1 MRLRAALVAALII
14 AAGPLAAMMGAN
26 PTDAAT
32 GGPSRAVVVADSG
45 TGIVVRGIEFE
56 SDSISGVEA
65 LQLAGLAPVIEGFS
79 GQGGAV
85 CALQG
90 VGCPSDG
97 SCLTCDPRGYYWAYH
112 RAPAGAGGY
121 TYSRAG
127 AGSTQV
133 HDGDVEGWKW
143 GTGSPPPFHS
153 FASVFPEPAPQ
164 PTPPAGGDTGGN
176 GSGGA
181 PAVSAGGGV
190 TSPGAPPGGTPGAT
204 ATGGVTTTSAMPEAP
219 TTTAT
224 VIAGDGAPS
233 TSVPSDDQADQA
245 DQDAIAFSA
254 ARSSRP
260 VEHSN
265 GRGWVISA
273 GLFALTLGAVTA
285 LVWRARRAR
294 RQAT

>member
-1 MRLRAALVAALII
+1 MRIRAALVAALII

-26 PTDAAT
+26 PTGAAT

-45 TGIVVRGIEFE
+45 TGVVVRGIEFD
-56 SDSISGVEA
+56 SDSVSGVEA

-112 RAPAGAGGY
+112 RAPAGSGGY

-143 GTGSPPPFHS
+143 GTGSAPPFHS
-153 FASVFPEPAPQ
+153 FASVFPEPAPP
-164 PTPPAGGDTGGN
+164 PTPPAGRDTGGN

-181 PAVSAGGGV
+181 PAVSTGGGAA
-190 TSPGAPPGGTPGAT
+190 SPVAPPSGTPGAT

-219 TTTAT
+219 TTTA
-224 VIAGDGAPS
+224 IAGDGTPS
-233 TSVPSDDQADQA
+233 TSVASDEQA

-260 VEHSN
+260 VESSN
-265 GRGWVISA
+265 GRGRVISA
-273 GLFALTLGAVTA
+273 GLFALTLGAVSA

>member
-1 MRLRAALVAALII
+1 MRLRAALVVALII

-26 PTDAAT
+26 PTGAAT

-45 TGIVVRGIEFE
+45 TGVVVRGIEFE

-143 GTGSPPPFHS
+143 GTGAAPPFHS
-153 FASVFPEPAPQ
+153 FASVFPAPPLPAPS
-164 PTPPAGGDTGGN
+164 AGGDTGDN
-176 GSGGA
+176 GGE
-181 PAVSAGGGV
+181 PPVTAGGGV
-190 TSPGAPPGGTPGAT
+190 TSAVVPPSGTPGAT

-224 VIAGDGAPS
+224 AVSGDGAPN
-233 TSVPSDDQADQA
+233 TSVPSDDQADE
-245 DQDAIAFSA
+245 DAIAFTA

-260 VEHSN
+260 VASSN

-273 GLFALTLGAVTA
+273 SLFALTLGAVAA